1 MLYLNARALPWFA
14 LFECVQQCWTVS
26 HFLVR
31 SAERKCYSVEQEAS
45 FKAIVHSRS
54 WVRNSVNCD
63 SNSIAVIILTQITV
77 LCAGLTGKGDS
88 VKYMKANLKL
98 WFDQACFVCLLT
110 FSSRQDGTC
119 LLIIAH
125 MHSTLSRKFAYVSFG
140 KARQLVR
147 ASDRQA
153 AEAGSV
159 LWCSM
164 GFFFF

>member
-1 MLYLNARALPWFA
+1 M
-14 LFECVQQCWTVS
+14 
-26 HFLVR
+26 
-31 SAERKCYSVEQEAS
+31 
-45 FKAIVHSRS
+45 
-54 WVRNSVNCD
+54 NCD

-119 LLIIAH
+119 LLIKAH
-125 MHSTLSRKFAYVSFG
+125 THSTLSQKFAYVALG

-147 ASDRQA
+147 ASDRHA

-164 GFFFF
+164 GFFFFF